1 MTGYELWADAYLF
14 IVIFYFML
22 LIVLDAG
29 EENDFQMRRFFI
41 SLQHSCT
48 WNANF
53 NQLFA
58 GKMCNRSAISAGFP
72 FILVSAVEWR
82 LLEETW
88 ILCKEFRLFVSTLW
102 QGLSTFLMCPES
114 NNKY

>member
-1 MTGYELWADAYLF
+1 
-14 IVIFYFML
+14 ML

-41 SLQHSCT
+41 SLQHSYT

-58 GKMCNRSAISAGFP
+58 GKMRNKSAISAGFL
-72 FILVSAVEWR
+72 FVLVSAVGWYP
-82 LLEETW
+82 LEETW
-88 ILCKEFRLFVSTLW
+88 VLCKEFRLFVSTLW
-102 QGLSTFLMCPES
+102 PGPSTFPMCPES